1 MDHCESPF
9 RAEGPPTGS
18 KRKEQKASMDDFN
31 QRGNTNTS
39 LFLKEKH
46 GTRNESSFK
55 SLGIL
60 I

>member
-1 MDHCESPF
+1 MALCESPF
-9 RAEGPPTGS
+9 RAEGPPAGS
-18 KRKEQKASMDDFN
+18 KLKEQKASMDDFN
-31 QRGNTNTS
+31 QRGNRKTS

-46 GTRNESSFK
+46 GTRHEFSFK